1 MSFSNREKSKY
12 HAGNPI
18 WKSYLSHAQRSV
30 FFKQMEPRLKPL
42 AHLEEFLD
50 SNEIVFRYN
59 SKVHAFS
66 AIQADYLLQNSFE
79 GTPVYLFLARRM
91 GRTRRYA
98 VPFSQNRKRTMPRV
112 SRVIPC

>member
-1 MSFSNREKSKY
+1 MPS
-12 HAGNPI
+12 G
-18 WKSYLSHAQRSV
+18 V

-66 AIQADYLLQNSFE
+66 AIQADHLLQKQFR
-79 GTPVYLFLARRM
+79 GTPVYLFLDGVWA
-91 GRTRRYA
+91 RTRRYA
-98 VPFSQNRKRTMPRV
+98 VPFPKSEKDYAEV
-112 SRVIPC
+112 SRVISC